1 MPRLQ
6 LHVASGARAL
16 RCDDRD
22 IAADHHS
29 CQRGGRF
36 RARIAGAGYLTV
48 SQHRRAVADALHF
61 LETMADIKDGTPLRS
76 QFLQRLEKAVRFL
89 RRQHRSRFVENDE
102 LRVLQ
107 ESPDDFDPLPFADGE
122 IGDMCLRIERQAI
135 DARQP

>member
-6 LHVASGARAL
+6 LHVASGARSL
-16 RCDDRD
+16 RRHDGNV
-22 IAADHHS
+22 AAYHHA
-29 CQRGGRF
+29 CKRGGRF
-36 RARIAGAGYLTV
+36 RARIAGAGYLAV

-61 LETMADIKDGTPLRS
+61 LETMTDIKDGTPLRS

-89 RRQHRSRFVENDE
+89 GRQHRSRFVEDDE

-107 ESPDDFDPLPFADGE
+107 ESPDDFDPLPFADRE
-122 IGDMCLRIERQAI
+122 IGDMRLRIERQAI